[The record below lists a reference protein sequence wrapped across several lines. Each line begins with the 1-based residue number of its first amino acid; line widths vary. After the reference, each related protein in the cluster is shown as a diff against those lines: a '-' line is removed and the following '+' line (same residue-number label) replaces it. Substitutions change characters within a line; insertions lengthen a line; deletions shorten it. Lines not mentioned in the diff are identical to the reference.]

1 MQNGTEFFVLSLG
14 NSSVRIVL
22 EPAHRLMPATADP
35 STKDAP
41 IQISPT
47 AAKEIRKI
55 IRKKNIPDGYGLRV
69 GVKGGGCSGMSYVLG
84 FDKEREK
91 DRVFELDGITVY
103 MDKRHGLYLMGTTIN
118 YHDGLD
124 QRGFTFENPNAT
136 ETCGC
141 GASLAA

>member
-1 MQNGTEFFVLSLG
+1 
-14 NSSVRIVL
+14 
-22 EPAHRLMPATADP
+22 MPDTASP
-35 STKDAP
+35 TSDAPTQDTP
-41 IQISPT
+41 IQISPN
-47 AAKEIRKI
+47 AAREIRKI
-55 IRKKNIPDGYGLRV
+55 INKKNIPDGYGLRV

-91 DRVFELDGITVY
+91 DKVFDIDDITVY

-124 QRGFTFENPNAT
+124 ARGFTFENPNAT

-141 GASLAA
+141 GASFAA

>member
-1 MQNGTEFFVLSLG
+1 MPDIASPTSNT
-14 NSSVRIVL
+14 SSQ
-22 EPAHRLMPATADP
+22 
-35 STKDAP
+35 DAP
-41 IQISPT
+41 IQISPN
-47 AAKEIRKI
+47 AAREIRKI
-55 IRKKNIPDGYGLRV
+55 INKKNIPDGYGLRV

-91 DRVFELDGITVY
+91 DKVFNLDGITVY

-124 QRGFTFENPNAT
+124 ARGFTFENPNAT

-141 GASLAA
+141 GASFAA

>member
-1 MQNGTEFFVLSLG
+1 MPDTASP
-14 NSSVRIVL
+14 SSD
-22 EPAHRLMPATADP
+22 T
-35 STKDAP
+35 STQETP
-41 IQISPT
+41 IQISPN
-47 AAKEIRKI
+47 AAREIRKI
-55 IRKKNIPDGYGLRV
+55 INKKNIPEGYGLRV

-91 DRVFELDGITVY
+91 DQVFEIDGITVY

-124 QRGFTFENPNAT
+124 ARGFTFENPNAT

-141 GASLAA
+141 GASFAA